1 MIRIAKIL
9 LVITMLMLSSQAAI
23 AHPNDRSEIKTGGL
37 PARVAALAERAETL
51 NEHDLSLFEAVLSQ
65 VEQSAQIIKQL
76 CDQGLRLTLC
86 PSAEV
91 KRVFVTSTQHRG
103 NIPGTSAADL
113 FCNIRAQAGGHSGY
127 FKAWISDSPETDPES
142 TFTRSAIPYALPDGS
157 VVAANWTDLTD
168 GQLNVPIDQDENGQS
183 VVPPSAQTDFNVW
196 TGTDHRGEHYF
207 LPSPNETVA
216 LDCDNWFATDA
227 QTVVSDD
234 GVPWGIG
241 GYTSRADDR
250 WSLQFLNNF
259 ELLSPVTAC
268 SRKRNL
274 YCFEQ

>member
-1 MIRIAKIL
+1 MTRIATIL
-9 LVITMLMLSSQAAI
+9 LVITMLMLSSLAAI
-23 AHPNDRSEIKTGGL
+23 AHPNDRSKIKRRGL
-37 PARVAALAERAETL
+37 PARVAALAERVENL
-51 NEHDLSLFEAVLSQ
+51 NQHDLSLFEATLSQ

-76 CDQGLRLTLC
+76 CDQGVRLTLC

-142 TFTRSAIPYALPDGS
+142 TFTRSSIPYALPDGS
-157 VVAANWTDLTD
+157 VVAADWTDLTD
-168 GQLNVPIDQDENGQS
+168 GQLNVPIDQDENGQT
-183 VVPPSAQTDFNVW
+183 VVSNAPFDFNVW
-196 TGTDHRGEHYF
+196 TGTDHRGQHYF
-207 LPSPNETVA
+207 LPPPNETVA

-227 QTVVSDD
+227 QTVVNEN

-241 GYTSRADDR
+241 GFTSHTNSS
-250 WSLQFLNNF
+250 WSLQSLDNF
-259 ELLSPVTAC
+259 ELFSPTTAC
-268 SRKRNL
+268 AQKHNL